1 MLLCFGLHAV
11 AWTDRLFCDWR
22 GILVRSGHTIRGCL
36 EEVLFWSFSYLYALS
51 CTLVRCRVPGM
62 DSTRTGW
69 CFIFF
74 FFTLPGCRVVPFL
87 RLALTWW
94 RLRGVSLG
102 RLINPTRT
110 SVFKHIG
117 GLLIARGLGLGAVSR
132 P

>member
-74 FFTLPGCRVVPFL
+74 FL
-87 RLALTWW
+87 RYQAAVLSLSCGW
-94 RLRGVSLG
+94 RLRG
-102 RLINPTRT
+102 
-110 SVFKHIG
+110 G
-117 GLLIARGLGLGAVSR
+117 GCGVC